1 MENEKNVDDL
11 FVKADE
17 VITDESQE
25 VKEDVETSNSEGTEE
40 SSTEQQPSD
49 ETKVET
55 EGVTDNVSIKDIPGE
70 TPKERALRLEVTRL
84 KNEKRKLLAE
94 KESTNDSI
102 DLSEYKKEEVENLEN
117 VLKKLGYVKKDELIT
132 EALETTFDDFKSQHP
147 EYLDDPSSW
156 EALRIEW
163 NSGLYN
169 INTKN
174 PKVLKSILDTIHSK
188 LSVKPINKEKIAAQ
202 QKKIEVSNVGSKD
215 ITVKTS
221 NGGTI
226 KTTVPAD
233 VRSKMIGYTDEE
245 LNEIF
250 GK

>member
-1 MENEKNVDDL
+1 
-11 FVKADE
+11 
-17 VITDESQE
+17 
-25 VKEDVETSNSEGTEE
+25 
-40 SSTEQQPSD
+40 
-49 ETKVET
+49 
-55 EGVTDNVSIKDIPGE
+55 
-70 TPKERALRLEVTRL
+70 LRLEVTRL
-84 KNEKRKLLAE
+84 KNEKRKLLVE
-94 KESTNDSI
+94 KESTRESNDSI

-117 VLKKLGYVKKDELIT
+117 ILKKLGYVKKDELIT
-132 EALETTFDDFKSQHP
+132 EAKESVFNEFKSQHP

-169 INTKN
+169 IHSQSPTVIKN
-174 PKVLKSILDTIHSK
+174 ILDTIHSK